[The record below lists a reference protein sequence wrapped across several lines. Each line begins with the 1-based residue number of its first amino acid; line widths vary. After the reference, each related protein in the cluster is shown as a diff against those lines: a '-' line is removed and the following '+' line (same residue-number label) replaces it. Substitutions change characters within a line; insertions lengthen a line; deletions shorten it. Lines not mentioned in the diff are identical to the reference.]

1 MELTKVFILL
11 FVLMLVQAFGTYLQ
25 VQQYKKAVRRLHKMG
40 NVGIGSKKGKFSQG
54 NIVIIAC
61 DRNGMITA
69 GEIMEGF
76 TIFNTFKELSG
87 IVGKTIYMLKDE
99 YMSLPEKKQKKY
111 KAHMQAL
118 DALDLRLNPVIE

>member
-1 MELTKVFILL
+1 MDTTKIFILL
-11 FVLMLVQAFGTYLQ
+11 FVLMLTQAFGTYLQ
-25 VQQYKKAVRRLHKMG
+25 VQQYKKAVRRLHKLG

-61 DRNGMITA
+61 DRSGVITA

-87 IVGKTIYMLKDE
+87 IAGKTIYHLKAE
-99 YMSLPEKKQKKY
+99 YMNLSKKQQKKY
-111 KAHMQAL
+111 KAHIQAL
-118 DALDLRLNPVIE
+118 DALHIRLNPVEE